1 MVVMLS
7 WGLEN
12 YGKQAQYQVFTK
24 ARLNRLLSFCVSIAV
39 APTSFEGTYG
49 KIIYRVRAFVDTP
62 RFAKDF
68 KTEKPFYLLT
78 LLNLNDVP
86 EIRVSREHSPGFTA
100 V

>member
-1 MVVMLS
+1 MS
-7 WGLEN
+7 N
-12 YGKQAQYQVFTK
+12 
-24 ARLNRLLSFCVSIAV
+24 LLSLAV

-62 RFAKDF
+62 RFTKDF

-86 EIRVSREHSPGFTA
+86 EIRVSKEHGPGCTA